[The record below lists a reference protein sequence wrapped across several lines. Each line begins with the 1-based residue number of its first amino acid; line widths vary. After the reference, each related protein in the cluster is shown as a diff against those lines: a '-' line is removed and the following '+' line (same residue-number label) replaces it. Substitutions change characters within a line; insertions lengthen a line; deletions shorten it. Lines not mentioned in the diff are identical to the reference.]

1 MTTALAQRIQA
12 HFGEQGIRRFTAGEM
27 AGVHVPDA
35 AVAQVIELGMPMRV
49 GPYFTAAE
57 ADHPIALGAYA
68 SSIGFDVAETEPGEQ
83 ATGRLRLGTDEGAE
97 ICVDATGRVQAV
109 FVQADA
115 PSMHVSSG
123 VEAFAASL
131 LTLDE
136 YLPVLASPGRRNPAE
151 VFREMRGRLLE
162 IDAAAHEDDEAW
174 WPRVLEQIRH
184 ALSFPFSAAFE
195 VVEPDGRKHI
205 ETEQAQVGL
214 PHPEQMLWAKLEARG
229 VRPEQIS
236 RIYIELEPCFLPGNY
251 CAMWL
256 TMFPNAEISYSYP
269 YGATMQEREEGF
281 LQLMREAAEQG

>member
-1 MTTALAQRIQA
+1 MSRTPPWRKSSSSACPCGSGRTSPPPRP
-12 HFGEQGIRRFTAGEM
+12 T
-27 AGVHVPDA
+27 
-35 AVAQVIELGMPMRV
+35 
-49 GPYFTAAE
+49 
-57 ADHPIALGAYA
+57 HPIALGAYA

-83 ATGRLRLGTDEGAE
+83 AAGRLRLGTDEGAE

-229 VRPEQIS
+229 CGQS
-236 RIYIELEPCFLPGNY
+236 RSAVSTSNWSRASCPVTTARCG
-251 CAMWL
+251 
-256 TMFPNAEISYSYP
+256 
-269 YGATMQEREEGF
+269 
-281 LQLMREAAEQG
+281 